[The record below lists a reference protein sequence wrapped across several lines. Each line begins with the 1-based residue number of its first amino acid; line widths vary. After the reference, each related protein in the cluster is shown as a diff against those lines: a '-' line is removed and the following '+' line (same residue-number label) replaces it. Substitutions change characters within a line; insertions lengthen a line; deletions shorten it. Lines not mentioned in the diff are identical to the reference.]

1 MKRLSAKSTGVVIC
15 LLLIAA
21 AQLST
26 QSSSQVA
33 ESADSYPILQ
43 LVPAISVPLGDSA
56 NTYSIGASLALAG
69 AVPLRTPPM
78 LSIRGELE
86 YGYAPV
92 TAGAL
97 VSLLSLAGGPAIN
110 LPLASWVQ
118 LEGNLSAGYFHGFLT
133 GTSTPENQGGFILH
147 AGAGVFFFLS
157 QAISLGIG
165 ASYKNCFG
173 LYQGLGAQLGASYYV
188 GKAPKRG
195 RGGTPL
201 LPEYVQTEGKA
212 LLVQDISFGNVFPVF
227 FKYYDDHPIGKASL
241 KNTGSTPVTDI
252 SLSVLVKQFMD
263 APKACVVPSTLKGAE
278 SGPFDLYALFTD
290 KVLEVTEGTKV
301 AVEMQ
306 MRYRVEGNWYTQAQV
321 ETMRLQFRNAMTWD
335 DDRKASAF
343 VTARDPAIMGFA
355 KNVSSAVKGK
365 AIKAIDANL
374 LAGLALH
381 EALRL
386 YGLSYQVDP
395 RTPFIEFHARK
406 QEVDFLQFPRET
418 LSYKAGDCDDLSI
431 LYTALLESLGVP
443 TAFITVPGHIYIAF
457 ALAMDADKA
466 QTIFS
471 KPDELILQDN
481 SAWIPLEV
489 TEREEGFLSAWQRGA
504 KQWREF
510 SPRNQAGFYPNAE
523 SWRFYEPAALPG
535 GATSVTVP
543 PEDQLVRAYQLE
555 VGRFVDR
562 EIYPQVQELQGKIQ
576 ASNTQAVW
584 VNKLGVLYA
593 RYGLNDKAKAE
604 FERIL
609 RRGEYVPAL
618 VNMGNLFFQLG
629 GWEKSLQYYERATRK
644 EPQNAKVLLC
654 LARVNHELENYGSA
668 QKIYG
673 KVKTLDP
680 TLAEKFAYLELKEEE
695 AARSAEAGAAREVVL
710 WVE

>member
-1 MKRLSAKSTGVVIC
+1 
-15 LLLIAA
+15 
-21 AQLST
+21 
-26 QSSSQVA
+26 
-33 ESADSYPILQ
+33 
-43 LVPAISVPLGDSA
+43 
-56 NTYSIGASLALAG
+56 
-69 AVPLRTPPM
+69 M
-78 LSIRGELE
+78 LSVRGELE
-86 YGYAPV
+86 YGYTPV

-97 VSLLSLAGGPAIN
+97 VSLISLAGGPTVN
-110 LPLASWVQ
+110 VPLAPWAH
-118 LEGNLSAGYFHGFLT
+118 LEGNFSGGYFHGFLT
-133 GTSTPENQGGFILH
+133 GTSTPRNQGGFILH
-147 AGAGVFFFLS
+147 AGVGVSFFLTP
-157 QAISLGIG
+157 AISLGIG

-173 LYQGLGAQLGASYYV
+173 LYQGLGVQLGASYYLGRAPRRGPG
-188 GKAPKRG
+188 GK
-195 RGGTPL
+195 PL

-212 LLVQDISFGNVFPVF
+212 LMVQDLLFENVFPVF

-263 APKACVVPSTLKGAE
+263 APKACVVPTALDGAE
-278 SGPFDLYALFTD
+278 NKPFELYALLTD

-365 AIKAIDANL
+365 ASKAIDANL
-374 LAGLALH
+374 LAGLAIH

-386 YGLSYQVDP
+386 YGLTYQVDP
-395 RTPFIEFHARK
+395 RTPYVEFHARK

-431 LYTALLESLGVP
+431 LYAALLESLGVP

-457 ALAMDADKA
+457 ALAMDADGA
-466 QTIFS
+466 LASFS
-471 KPDELILQDN
+471 KPDELILQEGT
-481 SAWIPLEV
+481 AWIPLEV
-489 TEREEGFLSAWQRGA
+489 TEREGGFLSAWQRGA

-523 SWRFYEPAALPG
+523 SWKFYEPAALPG
-535 GATSVTVP
+535 GAASVNIP
-543 PEDQLVRAYQLE
+543 PEGQLVRAYQQE
-555 VGRFVDR
+555 VSRFVDR
-562 EIYPQVQELQGKIQ
+562 EIYPQVQELQGKIKTSSAQ
-576 ASNTQAVW
+576 AIW

-604 FERIL
+604 FERVL
-609 RRGEYVPAL
+609 RRQEYVPAL
-618 VNMGNLFFQLG
+618 VNMGNLAFQMGDL
-629 GWEKSLQYYERATRK
+629 EKSLEYYERAARK
-644 EPQNAKVLLC
+644 EPENAKALLC

-668 QKIYG
+668 QRLYG
-673 KVKTLDP
+673 RLKALDP
-680 TLAEKFAYLELKEEE
+680 ALAERFAYLELKGEE
-695 AARSAEAGAAREVVL
+695 AARAAEAGVLRETVL
-710 WVE
+710 WAE